1 MQSTPWPPSSAQP
14 SVPSVYLPPLP
25 PHCTST
31 NTSFPAAGYLTQYL
45 NWRWIFWTVSIADA
59 LVQILACLFLPET
72 YTPKILLLKARRLRK
87 ETGNDKLLTEYERPD
102 RTFGQTL
109 RKNLVR
115 PFIMLF
121 TQPALQVTAL
131 YRAYLYGL
139 MYLV

>member
-1 MQSTPWPPSSAQP
+1 M
-14 SVPSVYLPPLP
+14 
-25 PHCTST
+25 
-31 NTSFPAAGYLTQYL
+31 TQYL

-59 LVQILACLFLPET
+59 LVQILAILFLRET
-72 YTPKILLLKARRLRK
+72 YAPKILLVKARRMR
-87 ETGNDKLLTEYERPD
+87 EESGNTKLHTEYERPD
-102 RTFGQTL
+102 RTLRQTL
-109 RKNLVR
+109 QTALYR